1 MTSGSSADTAWTF
14 DGGMAMPAVED
25 SAVEDAMVQSVDD
38 TTTEEEKKALKSSD
52 RGRGD
57 QRMDNAPAI
66 ENFSPITDGS
76 PIDERSGLTVAQLR
90 DQMESTRIAQQ
101 MFHQSEIQRR
111 DNTIQALMDK
121 IAELQQEDE
130 GATIRVQELERQRDT
145 AYQAMDHLNRVNVSM
160 QESYANA
167 MGNRLLNTFNVKFML
182 FAVKEYE
189 KLTNELHEQAMTNMN
204 LRAKVSES
212 EFSVASLG
220 EYLQIVR
227 NEQKTAT
234 SSDRMLIAALR
245 EEHCDLRSRLGT
257 SEERYEDA
265 IRRGQDVQQRLQHVE
280 DNARQSLPTMHEELS
295 ELRRMLKH
303 QEDMNMKVK
312 SEYEMYRRLPQ
323 QAAVQSSS
331 MPTSS
336 RATEH
341 GCDLPKYLLPI
352 TEVQSVVSNPGA
364 NRQGALHMMVSQHR
378 LGGLRLMGIGIEMP
392 GPFVTNSSRTFST
405 LKMEKRPTSS
415 STSAV
420 RAEEG
425 SDERISDAA
434 IAKIVEDDVKQA
446 DLAASK
452 VPTGLHNI
460 DDTSP
465 RRDRSSFRP
474 PEDHEARMPGLELD
488 LLAQINKMQLEIY
501 ESKRAEQRLRED
513 RDEWR
518 LMAEDMQRRQ
528 NDDEGE
534 GEDEEEND
542 ETVEGVDPPPGS
554 PGSGNSGPRDPKGDP
569 PDPDDGE
576 NDDRDDPEVTEVRI
590 SRREA
595 DKVIVPPFPTITHLD
610 NWMSQCIANVL
621 SACADPNQEEWMKW
635 LSPAFRPHPDIEAL
649 NDSGHRKFK
658 SIDVKLGVA
667 MTAMLRAGSD
677 RAAELYLE
685 VNRKSNEYVRDYDG
699 KIIKGRQIVA
709 MMYESFRTQ
718 DRSDMIVTLDYLIKL
733 PYNGGSKLHQF
744 KQTWME
750 ILVRMRRED
759 VPPKKASR
767 DCLYNKIKY
776 SPAMKWE
783 LGLHYEHL
791 HYDDPRRSYENL
803 LAIMDR
809 VIMRKREQANL
820 AQTQVGLRQMLDGKD
835 LLAAPARGSGKDVS
849 PSAPAPKGG
858 GGRPNKGNEGKGG
871 DAAPVLPQSKAKPHA
886 KAKPK
891 KKDNKRAESVDT
903 KNKKNIRCKFHFTS
917 SGCKNGKDCPYSH
930 SKKTPEKPP
939 GGARKQVNRRV
950 SFSSD
955 TKFKSSNPRKS
966 YKEQGGEIIRI
977 NMQRF
982 LADEKRASDLEF
994 AKHKARLKAQ
1004 IFKDMLDDGKDGDR
1018 IAHLRIPGTSQV
1030 VAIAFLGRLIS
1041 RSSAGITPPAC
1052 SAGPSAATEGGA
1064 RQGPQASASSSA
1076 ITTGWAGTSATG
1088 ESSGGR

>member
-1 MTSGSSADTAWTF
+1 
-14 DGGMAMPAVED
+14 MA
-25 SAVEDAMVQSVDD
+25 
-38 TTTEEEKKALKSSD
+38 
-52 RGRGD
+52 R
-57 QRMDNAPAI
+57 
-66 ENFSPITDGS
+66 
-76 PIDERSGLTVAQLR
+76 
-90 DQMESTRIAQQ
+90 
-101 MFHQSEIQRR
+101 
-111 DNTIQALMDK
+111 
-121 IAELQQEDE
+121 
-130 GATIRVQELERQRDT
+130 
-145 AYQAMDHLNRVNVSM
+145 
-160 QESYANA
+160 
-167 MGNRLLNTFNVKFML
+167 
-182 FAVKEYE
+182 EYE

-312 SEYEMYRRLPQ
+312 SEYEM
-323 QAAVQSSS
+323 
-331 MPTSS
+331 
-336 RATEH
+336 
-341 GCDLPKYLLPI
+341 CDLPKYLLPI

-610 NWMSQCIANVL
+610 NWMSQCVANVL

-871 DAAPVLPQSKAKPHA
+871 D
-886 KAKPK
+886 
-891 KKDNKRAESVDT
+891 
-903 KNKKNIRCKFHFTS
+903 
-917 SGCKNGKDCPYSH
+917 
-930 SKKTPEKPP
+930 
-939 GGARKQVNRRV
+939 
-950 SFSSD
+950 
-955 TKFKSSNPRKS
+955 
-966 YKEQGGEIIRI
+966 
-977 NMQRF
+977 
-982 LADEKRASDLEF
+982 
-994 AKHKARLKAQ
+994 
-1004 IFKDMLDDGKDGDR
+1004 
-1018 IAHLRIPGTSQV
+1018 V

-1064 RQGPQASASSSA
+1064 RQ
-1076 ITTGWAGTSATG
+1076 
-1088 ESSGGR
+1088 